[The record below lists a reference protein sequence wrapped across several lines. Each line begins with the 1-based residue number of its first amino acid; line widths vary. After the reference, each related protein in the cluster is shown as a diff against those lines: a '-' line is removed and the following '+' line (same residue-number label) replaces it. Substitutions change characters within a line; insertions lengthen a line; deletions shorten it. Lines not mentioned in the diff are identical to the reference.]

1 MKAMT
6 KNRMMTTALTLL
18 LSIAAL
24 AQNIEVTGIVKDE
37 RGESMPGVGVIDKTD
52 PKNGTVTDLDGKYVI
67 SVKTDAILEFSFLGY
82 KTVLEE
88 VKGRTAINV
97 KLDPES
103 SMLEQT
109 VVIGYGTSKK
119 QDLTPTNT
127 RRATELPQEMRRS
140 KK

>member
-1 MKAMT
+1 MKAMM
-6 KNRMMTTALTLL
+6 KNRMMMTALTML
-18 LSIAAL
+18 LSVVAL

-88 VKGRTAINV
+88 VKGRTT
-97 KLDPES
+97 K
-103 SMLEQT
+103 
-109 VVIGYGTSKK
+109 
-119 QDLTPTNT
+119 
-127 RRATELPQEMRRS
+127 
-140 KK
+140 